1 MVSSAAL
8 QSRSKSKSPIK
19 KASSRVSNKPQRH
32 APTKRMSNR
41 GGKKTANGHSMY
53 AAEESTL
60 SKAIAKRAEDL
71 NAFSS
76 LETSNILGEYA
87 NINN

>member
-1 MVSSAAL
+1 MVASAAL

-32 APTKRMSNR
+32 APTKRTSNR
-41 GGKKTANGHSMY
+41 GGKKTAHGQSVF

-60 SKAIAKRAEDL
+60 SKAMARRTEDL